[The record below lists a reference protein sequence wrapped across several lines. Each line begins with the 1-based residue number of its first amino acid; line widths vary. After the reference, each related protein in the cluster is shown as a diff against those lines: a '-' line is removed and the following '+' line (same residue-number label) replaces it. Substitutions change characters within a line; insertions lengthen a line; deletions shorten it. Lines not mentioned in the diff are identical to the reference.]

1 MLLSKISLRGSGVK
15 SMTVTDQSSRAWR
28 FDCIPA
34 NSSDLVPVPDQ
45 TRRVAPAD
53 STVFSHGDNR
63 GKVRAAGLRTD
74 RSDSDNLGGHAAMK
88 QLSHNEPYQNG
99 NSICAELVVRAE
111 RELSAFFNAVAELFG
126 PEQATLAAKDWLQ
139 QLEVMT
145 VLPGS
150 PREWRALST
159 EASAKLAKRINA
171 NGFAASRRTRRD

>member
-15 SMTVTDQSSRAWR
+15 SMTVTDQSSRAWG
-28 FDCIPA
+28 FEYIPGK
-34 NSSDLVPVPDQ
+34 SSDLVPVLEQ

-53 STVFSHGDNR
+53 STVFSHRDNR
-63 GKVRAAGLRTD
+63 GKVRAAGLPTD

-111 RELSAFFNAVAELFG
+111 RELSAFFSAVAELFG

-145 VLPGS
+145 DLPGS
-150 PREWRALST
+150 PREWRALSI
-159 EASAKLAKRINA
+159 EASARLAKRVNA
-171 NGFAASRRTRRD
+171 NGFAASR